1 MSQYLALDG
10 IYHPIQAAIP
20 SNPTLQG
27 RIVRPRN
34 ATVQDSHLLRY
45 PVPRDLSGGRG
56 RWRLSRL
63 QFGAARGRPDWR
75 RELCPLHSP
84 LLGASR
90 LFSSPPLSDMLKF
103 SGWSHLSPD
112 TVPKLVCLSTG
123 SLRCTAS
130 TLNEF
135 TLENVTAASSVTRR
149 SLAERRV
156 LSCLAIEG
164 YLSH

>member
-1 MSQYLALDG
+1 
-10 IYHPIQAAIP
+10 
-20 SNPTLQG
+20 
-27 RIVRPRN
+27 
-34 ATVQDSHLLRY
+34 
-45 PVPRDLSGGRG
+45 
-56 RWRLSRL
+56 
-63 QFGAARGRPDWR
+63 
-75 RELCPLHSP
+75 
-84 LLGASR
+84 
-90 LFSSPPLSDMLKF
+90 MLKF

-135 TLENVTAASSVTRR
+135 TLENVTAALSVTRR